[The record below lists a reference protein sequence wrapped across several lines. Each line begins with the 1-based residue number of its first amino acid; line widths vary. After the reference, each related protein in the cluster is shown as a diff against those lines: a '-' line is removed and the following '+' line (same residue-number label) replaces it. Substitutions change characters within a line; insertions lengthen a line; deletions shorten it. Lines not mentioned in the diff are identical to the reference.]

1 MATDYNPSI
10 VTDGLVLCLDAA
22 NTKSYPGSGTTWTD
36 VSGKGYDATLTSTN
50 LSNGPTFNSDYG
62 GNIVFDGN
70 TNGEE
75 ITGVHNSELNLRNDL
90 TVECWFRRTSGRN
103 DWVRIF
109 GKGDSSNRTYGL
121 WYHVNS
127 NYFLYQRYGP
137 SSFNIMPSKSV
148 VLNAWYHMVGT
159 SSGSN
164 HTLYLNGVNV
174 GTASNS
180 STFHSSTSPYKIGYG
195 NTHQIHK
202 GNVSNCRIYN
212 RGLSEAEVK
221 QNYNAHKGRFGL

>member
-1 MATDYNPSI
+1 MSTRYNPSI
-10 VTDGLVLCLDAA
+10 VRDGLVLYLDAA

-36 VSGKGYDATLTSTN
+36 ISGKGYDGTLI
-50 LSNGPTFNSDYG
+50 NGPTFSSDNLG
-62 GNIVFDGN
+62 CIVFDGSN
-70 TNGEE
+70 DRVD
-75 ITGVHNSELNLRNDL
+75 GVHNSELNLRNDV
-90 TVECWFRRTSGRN
+90 TVECWFRRTGGRS

-109 GKGDSSNRTYGL
+109 GKGGSSLRTYGL

-127 NYFLYQRYGP
+127 NYFLYQRYGG
-137 SSFNIMPSKSV
+137 STMNILFTKSV
-148 VLNAWYHMVGT
+148 VLNEWYHMVGT

-174 GTASNS
+174 GAASNS
-180 STFHSSTSPYKIGYG
+180 STFHSSTSPYMIGYG
-195 NTHQIHK
+195 NTHSTHI
-202 GNVSNCRIYN
+202 GDVSNCRIYN

>member
-1 MATDYNPSI
+1 MATNYNPSI

-22 NTKSYPGSGTTWTD
+22 NTKSYSGSGTTWTD
-36 VSGKGYDATLTSTN
+36 ISGEGHDGTLT
-50 LSNGPTFNSDYG
+50 NGPTFSSNYG
-62 GNIVFDGN
+62 GNIVLDGSN
-70 TNGEE
+70 DFV
-75 ITGVHNSELNLRNDL
+75 TGVHNSELNLRNDV
-90 TVECWFRRTSGRN
+90 TVECWFRRTGGRST
-103 DWVRIF
+103 WVRIF
-109 GKGDSSNRTYGL
+109 GKGNSSNRTYGL

-137 SSFNIMPSKSV
+137 SSFNVMPTIPV
-148 VLNAWYHMVGT
+148 VLNTWYHMVGT

-180 STFHSSTSPYKIGYG
+180 STFHSSTDPYKVGYG
-195 NTHQIHK
+195 NVHTIHK

-221 QNYNAHKGRFGL
+221 QNYNALKGRFGL

>member
-1 MATDYNPSI
+1 MATNYNPSI

-22 NTKSYPGSGTTWTD
+22 NTKSYSGSGTTWTD
-36 VSGKGYDATLTSTN
+36 ISGEGHDGTLT
-50 LSNGPTFNSDYG
+50 NGPTFSSNYG
-62 GNIVFDGN
+62 GNIVLDGSN
-70 TNGEE
+70 DFV
-75 ITGVHNSELNLRNDL
+75 TGVHNSELNLRNDV
-90 TVECWFRRTSGRN
+90 TVECWFRRTGGRST
-103 DWVRIF
+103 WVRIF
-109 GKGDSSNRTYGL
+109 GKGNSSNRTYGL

-148 VLNAWYHMVGT
+148 ASNTWYHMVGT

-180 STFHSSTSPYKIGYG
+180 STFHSSTDPYRVGYG
-195 NTHQIHK
+195 NIHLSHI
-202 GNVSNCRIYN
+202 GDVSNCRIYN

>member
-36 VSGKGYDATLTSTN
+36 VSGKGYDGTLT
-50 LSNGPTFNSDYG
+50 NGPTFSSNYG
-62 GNIVFDGN
+62 GNIVLDGSN
-70 TNGEE
+70 DFV
-75 ITGVHNSELNLRNDL
+75 TGVHNSELNLRNDV
-90 TVECWFRRTSGRN
+90 TVECWFRRTGGRST
-103 DWVRIF
+103 WVRIF
-109 GKGDSSNRTYGL
+109 GKGNSSNRTYGL

-137 SSFNIMPSKSV
+137 SSINVMPTIPV
-148 VLNAWYHMVGT
+148 VLNTWYHMVGT

-180 STFHSSTSPYKIGYG
+180 STFHSSTDPYKVGSFDGSFHHIGD
-195 NTHQIHK
+195 
-202 GNVSNCRIYN
+202 VSNCRIYN

>member
-1 MATDYNPSI
+1 MGLAHSPSI

-36 VSGKGYDATLTSTN
+36 ISGEGHDGTLT
-50 LSNGPTFNSDYG
+50 NGPTFSSNYG
-62 GNIVFDGN
+62 GNIVFDGSN
-70 TNGEE
+70 DDV
-75 ITGVHNSELNLRNDL
+75 TGVHNSELNLRNDV
-90 TVECWFRRTSGRN
+90 TVECWFRRTGGRS

-121 WYHVNS
+121 WYNVPS
-127 NYFLYQRYGP
+127 SYFLYQRYGP

-148 VLNAWYHMVGT
+148 ASNTWYHMVGT

-180 STFHSSTSPYKIGYG
+180 STFHSSTDPYKVGSHDGLYHHI
-195 NTHQIHK
+195 

>member
-1 MATDYNPSI
+1 MATNYNPAI

-36 VSGKGYDATLTSTN
+36 VSGKGYDGTLMN
-50 LSNGPTFNSDYG
+50 APTFSSDYG
-62 GNIVFDGN
+62 GNIVFDGSN
-70 TNGEE
+70 DF
-75 ITGVHNSELNLRNDL
+75 ITGVHNSEVNLTTDV
-90 TVECWFRRTSGRN
+90 TVECWFRRTGGRS

-109 GKGDSSNRTYGL
+109 GKGGSSNRTYGL
-121 WYHVNS
+121 WYHVNA
-127 NYFLYQRYGP
+127 NNFLYQRYGP
-137 SSFNIMPSKSV
+137 SSMNINITKSV
-148 VLNAWYHMVGT
+148 VLNEWYHMVGT

-164 HTLYLNGVNV
+164 HALYVNGVNV

-180 STFHSSTSPYKIGYG
+180 GSFYSTTDPYKVGYG
-195 NTHQIHK
+195 NIHLTHI

>member
-1 MATDYNPSI
+1 MGLAHSPSI

-36 VSGKGYDATLTSTN
+36 VSGEGHDATLTTN
-50 LSNGPTFNSDYG
+50 SLTFNSDYG

-90 TVECWFRRTSGRN
+90 TVECWFRRTGGRS
-103 DWVRIF
+103 DWVRVF
-109 GKGDSSNRTYGL
+109 GKGGSTNRTYGL
-121 WYHVNS
+121 SYHVNS
-127 NYFLYQRYGP
+127 NYFLYQRYSG
-137 SSFNIMPSKSV
+137 SSNMNVLLTKSV
-148 VLNAWYHMVGT
+148 VLHEWYLMVGT
-159 SSGSN
+159 SSGST
-164 HTLYLNGVNV
+164 HTLYVNGVNM
-174 GTASNS
+174 GTVSNS
-180 STFHSSTSPYKIGYG
+180 STFYSSTSPYKIGYG
-195 NTHQIHK
+195 NTHTIHK

-221 QNYNAHKGRFGL
+221 QNYNALKGRFGL

>member
-1 MATDYNPSI
+1 MATNYNPKI

-36 VSGKGYDATLTSTN
+36 VSGEGHDGTLT
-50 LSNGPTFNSDYG
+50 NGPTFSSNYG
-62 GNIVFDGN
+62 GNIVFDGSN
-70 TNGEE
+70 DRVD
-75 ITGVHNSELNLRNDL
+75 GVHNSELNLRNDV
-90 TVECWFRRTSGRN
+90 TVECWFRRTGGRS

-109 GKGDSSNRTYGL
+109 GKGGSSLRTYGL

-127 NYFLYQRYGP
+127 NYFLYQRYGG
-137 SSFNIMPSKSV
+137 STMNILFTKSV
-148 VLNAWYHMVGT
+148 VLNEWYHMVGT

-174 GTASNS
+174 GAASNS
-180 STFHSSTSPYKIGYG
+180 STFHSSTSPYMIGYG
-195 NTHQIHK
+195 NTHSTHI
-202 GNVSNCRIYN
+202 GDVSNCRIYN

>member
-1 MATDYNPSI
+1 MATNYNPKI

-36 VSGKGYDATLTSTN
+36 ISGKGYDGTLT
-50 LSNGPTFNSDYG
+50 NGPTFNSDYG
-62 GNIVFDGN
+62 GNIVFDGSN
-70 TNGEE
+70 DF

-90 TVECWFRRTSGRN
+90 TVECWFRRTGGRN

-121 WYHVNS
+121 WYHINS
-127 NYFLYQRYGP
+127 NYFLYQRYG
-137 SSFNIMPSKSV
+137 SSSMNVMPTIPV
-148 VLNAWYHMVGT
+148 VLNTWYHMVGT

-180 STFHSSTSPYKIGYG
+180 STFHSSTDPYRVGYG
-195 NTHQIHK
+195 NIHLSHI
-202 GNVSNCRIYN
+202 GDVSNCRIYN

>member
-1 MATDYNPSI
+1 MATNYNPSI

-36 VSGKGYDATLTSTN
+36 VSGEGHDGTLT
-50 LSNGPTFNSDYG
+50 NGPTFNSDYG

-90 TVECWFRRTSGRN
+90 TVECWFRRTGGRS
-103 DWVRIF
+103 DWVRIM
-109 GKGDSSNRTYGL
+109 GKGGSSNRTYGL

-137 SSFNIMPSKSV
+137 SSMNVLFSKSV

-159 SSGSN
+159 SSGST
-164 HTLYLNGVNV
+164 HTLYVNGVKM
-174 GTASNS
+174 GTTS
-180 STFHSSTSPYKIGYG
+180 S
-195 NTHQIHK
+195 
-202 GNVSNCRIYN
+202 
-212 RGLSEAEVK
+212 
-221 QNYNAHKGRFGL
+221 

>member
-1 MATDYNPSI
+1 MALAHSPRI
-10 VTDGLVLCLDAA
+10 VRDGLVLYLDAA

-36 VSGKGYDATLTSTN
+36 ISGKGYDGTLT
-50 LSNGPTFNSDYG
+50 NGPTFNSDYV
-62 GNIVFDGN
+62 GNIVFDGSN
-70 TNGEE
+70 DFV
-75 ITGVHNSELNLRNDL
+75 TGVHNSELNLRNDV
-90 TVECWFRRTSGRN
+90 TVECWFRRTGGASN
-103 DWVRIF
+103 WVRIF
-109 GKGDSSNRTYGL
+109 GKGNSSNRTYGL

-137 SSFNIMPSKSV
+137 SSFNVMPTKSV
-148 VLNAWYHMVGT
+148 VLNTWYHMVGT

-180 STFHSSTSPYKIGYG
+180 STFHSSTDPYKVGSFDDSYHHIGD
-195 NTHQIHK
+195 
-202 GNVSNCRIYN
+202 VSNCRIYN

-221 QNYNAHKGRFGL
+221 QNYNALKSRFGL

>member
-1 MATDYNPSI
+1 MGLAHSPSI

-22 NTKSYPGSGTTWTD
+22 NIKSYPGSGTTWTD
-36 VSGKGYDATLTSTN
+36 VSGEGHDATLTTN
-50 LSNGPTFNSDYG
+50 SLTFNSDYG

-90 TVECWFRRTSGRN
+90 TVECWFRRTAGRN

-127 NYFLYQRYGP
+127 NYFLYQRYSG
-137 SSFNIMPSKSV
+137 SSNMNNLLSKSV
-148 VLNAWYHMVGT
+148 VLNTWYHMVGT
-159 SSGSN
+159 SSGST
-164 HTLYLNGVNV
+164 HTLYVNGVNM
-174 GTASNS
+174 GTVSNS
-180 STFHSSTSPYKIGYG
+180 STFYSSTSPYKIGYG
-195 NTHQIHK
+195 NTHTIHK